1 MTRTASAPLG
11 RRLRPM
17 RAFLLGTVFA
27 GIAIGGASAE
37 TLSVTGITQGAAS
50 GPYELSV
57 PSVEVVEGNLNEGVV
72 RGLFTGAPGALDA
85 LATLNAKSVTIPE
98 IKVSYPGYVEGA
110 GPSVIT
116 YRDITLTDVT
126 NGVAAAAHVG
136 GADFSGAE
144 SVTGT
149 FGEMSVGRFDLAALL
164 GFYGLTT
171 APAAGAEMKQ
181 IYADFKFSGGSLK
194 GGDTFSC
201 TFGTGELGGFSA
213 RPLKQN
219 FTDINALVME
229 AEAAQK
235 AGTEVAPET
244 VDKLVRFYADMFTA
258 FSSTPMTFD
267 GFDCSGKD
275 EKGNPLTFASGPI
288 TIGGFEPAIYPAIS
302 LDDFNVTV
310 ENDGFLKFGN
320 FTWKKMDFSAAI
332 AAIEAATKLDEAYFT
347 ANWRKLVPALDGMS
361 ITDFSMDVPDPEDE
375 GKRIP
380 LVIGG
385 FDATLGN
392 YVNGIPADISL
403 NLNNAIVPTAA
414 AAATES
420 NPMFGELVA
429 RGIDN
434 IDMSLGTKLAWDR
447 ASSTIKVHDV
457 LIDMG
462 VLGRVNLSGTFGNA
476 TEALFD
482 DNTDTA
488 TMAAMLLT
496 LHDVTVEVE
505 DRGWSSLA
513 FAAGAK
519 EAGQSEASFRT
530 AVAGMAQGM
539 TLAFLGNTTEALTAA
554 QQLGTFLN
562 GASHLKL
569 TITSKDEAGIGLADL
584 AAAETNPAAL
594 AGKLNVVAEASG
606 EPVELPVLEAPA
618 ASTQDEKRDLK
629 APAAQ

>member
-11 RRLRPM
+11 RLRPM
-17 RAFLLGTVFA
+17 RALLLGSVFA
-27 GIAIGGASAE
+27 GFAVTGASAE
-37 TLSVTGITQGAAS
+37 TLSVTGITQGVAT

-57 PSVEVVEGNLNEGVV
+57 PSVEVVDGNINEGAV

-85 LATLNAKSVTIPE
+85 LATLDAKSVTIPE
-98 IKVSYPGYVEGA
+98 IKVSYPSYVDGA

-116 YRDITLTDVT
+116 YRDITLTDVAD
-126 NGVAAAAHVG
+126 GVAASAHVG
-136 GADFSGAE
+136 SADFSGAE

-164 GFYGLTT
+164 GFYGLAA
-171 APAAGAEMKQ
+171 APAAGTEMKEV
-181 IYADFKFSGGSLK
+181 YADFKFSGGSLK
-194 GGDTFSC
+194 GGDAFSC
-201 TFGTGELGGFSA
+201 EFGTGELGSFSA

-219 FTDINALVME
+219 FTEINALIVQ
-229 AEAAQK
+229 ADAAQK

-258 FSSTPMTFD
+258 FSSTPMTFN
-267 GFDCSGKD
+267 GFTCSGKD
-275 EKGNPLTFASGPI
+275 DKGNPLTVASGPI
-288 TIGGFEPAIYPAIS
+288 TVGGFEPAIYPAIS
-302 LDDFNVTV
+302 LDDFDMTV

-320 FTWKKMDFSAAI
+320 FTWKKMDFTAAI
-332 AAIEAATKLDEAYFT
+332 AAIEAATKLDEAYFA

-361 ITDFSMDVPDPEDE
+361 LADFSIDVPDPEAS
-375 GKRIP
+375 GKRITGT
-380 LVIGG
+380 LGT

-392 YVNGIPADISL
+392 YVNGIPADIAL
-403 NLNNAIVPTAA
+403 NLSNFILPITADMTDLPVA
-414 AAATES
+414 D
-420 NPMFGELVA
+420 LLA
-429 RGIDN
+429 RGVDKLDI
-434 IDMSLGTKLAWDR
+434 SLGTKLAWDQ
-447 ASSTIKVHDV
+447 ASSTIKVDDV

-462 VLGRVNLSGTFGNA
+462 ALGRVNLSGTFGNA
-476 TEALFD
+476 TQSLFA
-482 DNTDTA
+482 DNTDEA

-496 LHDVTVEVE
+496 LRDVTIEVE
-505 DRGWSSLA
+505 DRGIGSLA

-519 EAGQSEASFRT
+519 DAGQSEAAFRT

-554 QQLGTFLN
+554 QQLGTFLS

-569 TITSKDEAGIGLADL
+569 TITAKDEAGIGLADL

-606 EPVELPVLEAPA
+606 EPVELPVLDTPAP
-618 ASTQDEKRDLK
+618 SSQDEKRDLK

>member
-1 MTRTASAPLG
+1 MIRTAPAPLG
-11 RRLRPM
+11 RLRPM

-27 GIAIGGASAE
+27 GLAISSASAE
-37 TLSVTGITQGAAS
+37 TLSVTGITQGTS
-50 GPYELSV
+50 GSVYELSV
-57 PSVEVVEGNLNEGVV
+57 PSVEVVDGNINEGAV

-85 LATLNAKSVTIPE
+85 LATLNAKSLTIPE
-98 IKVSYPGYVEGA
+98 IKISYPSYVEGA
-110 GPSVIT
+110 GPSTVT

-126 NGVAAAAHVG
+126 NGVAAAAHIG

-171 APAAGAEMKQ
+171 APAAGTEMKEV
-181 IYADFKFSGGSLK
+181 YTDFKFSGGSLK
-194 GGDTFSC
+194 AGDVFNC

-213 RPLKQN
+213 RPLQHN
-219 FTDINALVME
+219 FAEVNNLVME

-258 FSSTPMTFD
+258 FSSTPMTFT

-275 EKGNPLTFASGPI
+275 EKGNPLTVASGPI

-302 LDDFNVTV
+302 LDDFDMTV

-320 FTWKKMDFSAAI
+320 FTWKKMDFTAAV
-332 AAIEAATKLDEAYFT
+332 AAIEAAAKLDEAYFT

-361 ITDFSMDVPDPEDE
+361 LADLSIDVPDPEAE
-375 GKRIP
+375 GKRITGT
-380 LVIGG
+380 LGA

-392 YVNGIPADISL
+392 YVNGIPADIALSL
-403 NLNNAIVPTAA
+403 SNFILPITAEMTDLPVA
-414 AAATES
+414 D
-420 NPMFGELVA
+420 LLA
-429 RGIDN
+429 RGVDQLDI
-434 IDMSLGTKLAWDR
+434 SLGTKLAWDQ
-447 ASSTIKVHDV
+447 ASSTIKVDDV

-462 VLGRVNLSGTFGNA
+462 ALGRVNLSGTFGNA
-476 TEALFD
+476 TEALFG
-482 DNTDTA
+482 DNTDQA
-488 TMAAMLLT
+488 TLAAMMLT
-496 LHDVTVEVE
+496 LRDVTIEVE
-505 DRGWSSLA
+505 DRGMGSLA

-618 ASTQDEKRDLK
+618 PSTQDEKRDLK

>member
-11 RRLRPM
+11 RLRPM
-17 RAFLLGTVFA
+17 RAFLLGSVFA
-27 GIAIGGASAE
+27 GFAVTGASAE
-37 TLSVTGITQGAAS
+37 TLTVMGITQGEAT

-57 PSVEVVEGNLNEGVV
+57 PSVEVIDGNINEGAV

-98 IKVSYPGYVEGA
+98 IKVTYPSYVEGA

-116 YRDITLTDVT
+116 YRAITLTDVA

-144 SVTGT
+144 NVTGN

-164 GFYGLTT
+164 GFYGLAA
-171 APAAGAEMKQ
+171 APAAGTEMKEV
-181 IYADFKFSGGSLK
+181 YADFKFSGGSLK
-194 GGDTFSC
+194 GGDAFSC
-201 TFGTGELGGFSA
+201 EFGTGELGSFSA

-219 FTDINALVME
+219 FTEINALIVE
-229 AEAAQK
+229 ADAAQK

-258 FSSTPMTFD
+258 FSSTPMTFT
-267 GFDCSGKD
+267 GFNCSGKD
-275 EKGNPLTFASGPI
+275 DNGNPLTVASGPI
-288 TIGGFEPAIYPAIS
+288 TVGGFEPAIYPAIS
-302 LDDFNVTV
+302 LDDFDMTV
-310 ENDGFLKFGN
+310 ENDGFVKFGN
-320 FTWKKMDFSAAI
+320 FTWKQMDFSAAI
-332 AAIEAATKLDEAYFT
+332 AAIEAAAKLDEAYFT

-361 ITDFSMDVPDPEDE
+361 LAELSIDVPDPESS
-375 GKRIP
+375 GKRITGT
-380 LVIGG
+380 LGA

-392 YVNGIPADISL
+392 YVNGIPADIQL
-403 NLNNAIVPTAA
+403 NLSNFILPITAEMTDLPVA
-414 AAATES
+414 D
-420 NPMFGELVA
+420 LLA
-429 RGIDN
+429 RGIDTLD
-434 IDMSLGTKLAWDR
+434 ISLGTKLAWDK
-447 ASSTIKVHDV
+447 ASSTIKVDDV

-462 VLGRVNLSGTFGNA
+462 ALGRVNLSGTFGNA
-476 TEALFD
+476 TEALFA
-482 DNTDTA
+482 DNTDAA

-496 LHDVTVEVE
+496 LRDVTIEVE
-505 DRGWSSLA
+505 DRGMGSLA

-519 EAGQSEASFRT
+519 EAGQSEESFRT

-554 QQLGTFLN
+554 QQLGTFLS

-606 EPVELPVLEAPA
+606 EPVELPVLDTPAP
-618 ASTQDEKRDLK
+618 STQDEKRDLK

>member
-1 MTRTASAPLG
+1 MIRTAPAPLG
-11 RRLRPM
+11 RLRPM

-27 GIAIGGASAE
+27 GLAIGSASAE
-37 TLSVTGITQGAAS
+37 TLSVTGITQGTS
-50 GPYELSV
+50 GSVYELSV
-57 PSVEVVEGNLNEGVV
+57 PSVEVVDGNINEGAV

-85 LATLNAKSVTIPE
+85 LATLNAKSLTIPE
-98 IKVSYPGYVEGA
+98 IKISYPSYVEGA
-110 GPSVIT
+110 GPSTVT

-126 NGVAAAAHVG
+126 NGVAAAAHIG

-171 APAAGAEMKQ
+171 APAAGTEMKEV
-181 IYADFKFSGGSLK
+181 YTDFKFSGGSLK
-194 GGDTFSC
+194 AGDVFNC

-213 RPLKQN
+213 RPLQHN
-219 FTDINALVME
+219 FAEVNNLVME

-258 FSSTPMTFD
+258 FSSTPMTFT

-275 EKGNPLTFASGPI
+275 EKGNPLTVASGPI

-302 LDDFNVTV
+302 LDDFDMTV

-320 FTWKKMDFSAAI
+320 FTWKKMDFTAAVAAI
-332 AAIEAATKLDEAYFT
+332 GAAAKLDEAYFT

-361 ITDFSMDVPDPEDE
+361 LADLSIDVPDPEAE
-375 GKRIP
+375 GKRITGT
-380 LVIGG
+380 LGA

-392 YVNGIPADISL
+392 YVNGIPADIALSL
-403 NLNNAIVPTAA
+403 SNFILPITAEMTDLPVA
-414 AAATES
+414 D
-420 NPMFGELVA
+420 LLA
-429 RGIDN
+429 RGVDQLDI
-434 IDMSLGTKLAWDR
+434 SLGTKLAWDQ
-447 ASSTIKVHDV
+447 ASSTIKVDDV

-462 VLGRVNLSGTFGNA
+462 ALGRVNLSGTFGNA
-476 TEALFD
+476 TEALFG
-482 DNTDTA
+482 DNTDQA
-488 TMAAMLLT
+488 TLAAMMLT
-496 LHDVTVEVE
+496 LRDVTIEVE
-505 DRGWSSLA
+505 DRGMGSLA

-606 EPVELPVLEAPA
+606 GPVELPVLEAPA
-618 ASTQDEKRDLK
+618 PSTQDEKRDLK

>member
-1 MTRTASAPLG
+1 MIRTAPAPLG
-11 RRLRPM
+11 RLRPM

-27 GIAIGGASAE
+27 GLAIGSASAE
-37 TLSVTGITQGAAS
+37 TLSVTGITQGTS
-50 GPYELSV
+50 GSVYELSV
-57 PSVEVVEGNLNEGVV
+57 PSVEVVDGNINEGAV

-85 LATLNAKSVTIPE
+85 LATLNAKSLTIPE
-98 IKVSYPGYVEGA
+98 IKISYPSYVEGA
-110 GPSVIT
+110 GPSTVT

-126 NGVAAAAHVG
+126 NGVAAAAHIG

-171 APAAGAEMKQ
+171 APAAGTEMKEV
-181 IYADFKFSGGSLK
+181 YADFKFSGGSLK
-194 GGDTFSC
+194 AGDVFNC

-213 RPLKQN
+213 RPLQHN
-219 FTDINALVME
+219 FAEVNNLVME

-258 FSSTPMTFD
+258 FSSTPMTFT

-275 EKGNPLTFASGPI
+275 EKGNPLTVASGPI

-302 LDDFNVTV
+302 LDDFDMTV

-320 FTWKKMDFSAAI
+320 FTWKKMDFTAAVAAI
-332 AAIEAATKLDEAYFT
+332 GAAAKLDEAYFT

-361 ITDFSMDVPDPEDE
+361 LADLSIDVPDPEAE
-375 GKRIP
+375 GKRITGT
-380 LVIGG
+380 LGA

-392 YVNGIPADISL
+392 YVNGIPADIALSL
-403 NLNNAIVPTAA
+403 SNFILPITAEMTDLPVA
-414 AAATES
+414 D
-420 NPMFGELVA
+420 LLA
-429 RGIDN
+429 RGVDQLDI
-434 IDMSLGTKLAWDR
+434 SLGTKLAWDQ
-447 ASSTIKVHDV
+447 ASSTIKVDDV

-462 VLGRVNLSGTFGNA
+462 ALGRVNLSGTFGNA
-476 TEALFD
+476 TEALFG
-482 DNTDTA
+482 DNTDQA
-488 TMAAMLLT
+488 TLAAMMLT
-496 LHDVTVEVE
+496 LRDVTIEVE
-505 DRGWSSLA
+505 DRGMGSLA

-618 ASTQDEKRDLK
+618 PSTQDEKRDLK

>member
-1 MTRTASAPLG
+1 MIRTAPAPLG
-11 RRLRPM
+11 RLRPM

-27 GIAIGGASAE
+27 GLAIGSASAE
-37 TLSVTGITQGAAS
+37 TLSVTGITQGTS
-50 GPYELSV
+50 GSVYELSV
-57 PSVEVVEGNLNEGVV
+57 PSVEVVDGNINEGAV

-85 LATLNAKSVTIPE
+85 LATLNAKSLTIPE
-98 IKVSYPGYVEGA
+98 IKISYPSYVEGA
-110 GPSVIT
+110 GPSTVT

-126 NGVAAAAHVG
+126 NGVAAAAHIG

-171 APAAGAEMKQ
+171 APAAGTEMKEV
-181 IYADFKFSGGSLK
+181 YTDFKFSGGSLTA
-194 GGDTFSC
+194 GDVFNC

-213 RPLKQN
+213 RPLQHN
-219 FTDINALVME
+219 FAEVNNLVME

-258 FSSTPMTFD
+258 FSSTPMTFT

-275 EKGNPLTFASGPI
+275 EKGNPLTVASGPI

-302 LDDFNVTV
+302 LDDFDMTV

-320 FTWKKMDFSAAI
+320 FTWKKMDFTAAV
-332 AAIEAATKLDEAYFT
+332 AAIEAAAKLDEAYFT

-361 ITDFSMDVPDPEDE
+361 LADLSIDVPDPEAE
-375 GKRIP
+375 GKRITGT
-380 LVIGG
+380 LGA

-392 YVNGIPADISL
+392 YVNGIPADIALSL
-403 NLNNAIVPTAA
+403 SNFILPITAEMTDLPVA
-414 AAATES
+414 D
-420 NPMFGELVA
+420 LLA
-429 RGIDN
+429 RGVDQLDI
-434 IDMSLGTKLAWDR
+434 SLGTKLAWDQ
-447 ASSTIKVHDV
+447 ASSTIKVDDV

-462 VLGRVNLSGTFGNA
+462 ALGRVNLSGTFGNA
-476 TEALFD
+476 TEALFG
-482 DNTDTA
+482 DNTDQA
-488 TMAAMLLT
+488 TLAAMMLT
-496 LHDVTVEVE
+496 LRDVTIEVE
-505 DRGWSSLA
+505 DRGMGSLA

-618 ASTQDEKRDLK
+618 PSTQDEKRDLK

>member
-1 MTRTASAPLG
+1 MTRIAFAPLG
-11 RRLRPM
+11 RLRPM

-27 GIAIGGASAE
+27 GLAITGASAD
-37 TLSVTGITQGAAS
+37 TLSVTNITQGAAT

-57 PSVEVVEGNLNEGVV
+57 PSVEVVDGNINEGAV

-85 LATLNAKSVTIPE
+85 LATLNAKSVSIPE
-98 IKVSYPGYVEGA
+98 IKVTYPSYVEGG

-116 YRDITLTDVT
+116 YRDITLNDVA
-126 NGVAAAAHVG
+126 NGVAASAQVG

-144 SVTGT
+144 NVTGT
-149 FGEMSVGRFDLAALL
+149 FGEMSVARFDIAALL
-164 GFYGLTT
+164 GFYGL
-171 APAAGAEMKQ
+171 AAAQPGTEMKEV
-181 IYADFKFSGGSLK
+181 YADFKFSGGSLK
-194 GGDTFSC
+194 GGDAFSC

-219 FTDINALVME
+219 FTEINALVME

-258 FSSTPMTFD
+258 FSSTPMTFT

-275 EKGNPLTFASGPI
+275 DKGNPLTVASGPI

-302 LDDFNVTV
+302 LDDFDMTV
-310 ENDGFLKFGN
+310 ENDGFVKFGN
-320 FTWKKMDFSAAI
+320 FTWKQMDFSAAI
-332 AAIEAATKLDEAYFT
+332 AAIEAATKLDEAYFA
-347 ANWRKLVPALDGMS
+347 ANWRKLVPTLDGMS
-361 ITDFSMDVPDPEDE
+361 LADLSIDVPDPESS
-375 GKRIP
+375 GKRVTGT
-380 LVIGG
+380 LGA

-392 YVNGIPADISL
+392 YVNGIPANIQLSL
-403 NLNNAIVPTAA
+403 SNFILPITAEMTDLPVA
-414 AAATES
+414 D
-420 NPMFGELVA
+420 LLA
-429 RGIDN
+429 RGVDKLDI
-434 IDMSLGTKLAWDR
+434 SLGTKLAWDQ
-447 ASSTIKVHDV
+447 ASSTIKVDDV

-462 VLGRVNLSGTFGNA
+462 ALGRVNLSGTFGNA
-476 TEALFD
+476 TEALFN
-482 DNTDTA
+482 DNTDAA
-488 TMAAMLLT
+488 TLAAMMLT
-496 LHDVTVEVE
+496 LRDVTVEIE
-505 DRGWSSLA
+505 DRGMGSLA

-554 QQLGTFLN
+554 QQLGTFLS

-584 AAAETNPAAL
+584 AAAESNPAAL

-606 EPVELPVLEAPA
+606 EPVELPVVNAPA
-618 ASTQDEKRDLK
+618 PSTQDEKRDLK

>member
-11 RRLRPM
+11 RLRPM
-17 RAFLLGTVFA
+17 RALLLGSVFA
-27 GIAIGGASAE
+27 GFAVTGASAE
-37 TLSVTGITQGAAS
+37 TLSVTGITQGAAT

-57 PSVEVVEGNLNEGVV
+57 PSVEVVDGNINEGAV

-85 LATLNAKSVTIPE
+85 LATLDAKSVTIPE
-98 IKVSYPGYVEGA
+98 IKVSYPSYVEGA

-116 YRDITLTDVT
+116 YRDITLTDVAD
-126 NGVAAAAHVG
+126 GVAASAHVG

-164 GFYGLTT
+164 GFYGLAA
-171 APAAGAEMKQ
+171 APAAGTEMKEV
-181 IYADFKFSGGSLK
+181 YADFKFSGGSLK
-194 GGDTFSC
+194 GGDAFSC
-201 TFGTGELGGFSA
+201 EFGTGELGSFSA

-219 FTDINALVME
+219 FTEINALIVQ
-229 AEAAQK
+229 ADAAQK

-258 FSSTPMTFD
+258 FSSTPMTFN
-267 GFDCSGKD
+267 GFTCSGKD
-275 EKGNPLTFASGPI
+275 DKGNPLAVASGPI
-288 TIGGFEPAIYPAIS
+288 TVGGFEPAIYPAIS
-302 LDDFNVTV
+302 LDDFDMTV

-320 FTWKKMDFSAAI
+320 FTWKKMDFTAAI

-361 ITDFSMDVPDPEDE
+361 LADFSIDVPDPEAS
-375 GKRIP
+375 GKRITGT
-380 LVIGG
+380 LGA

-392 YVNGIPADISL
+392 YVNGIPADIALSL
-403 NLNNAIVPTAA
+403 SNFILPITADMTDLPVA
-414 AAATES
+414 D
-420 NPMFGELVA
+420 LLA
-429 RGIDN
+429 RGVDKLDI
-434 IDMSLGTKLAWDR
+434 SLGTKLAWDQ
-447 ASSTIKVHDV
+447 ASSTIKVDDV

-462 VLGRVNLSGTFGNA
+462 ALGRVNLSGTFGNA
-476 TEALFD
+476 TQSLFA
-482 DNTDTA
+482 DNTDEA

-496 LHDVTVEVE
+496 LRNVTIEVE
-505 DRGWSSLA
+505 DRGIGSLA

-519 EAGQSEASFRT
+519 DAGQSEAAFRT

-554 QQLGTFLN
+554 QQLGTFLS

-569 TITSKDEAGIGLADL
+569 TITAKDEAGIGLADL

-606 EPVELPVLEAPA
+606 EPVELPVLDTPAP
-618 ASTQDEKRDLK
+618 SSQDEKRDLK

>member
-1 MTRTASAPLG
+1 MTRIASAPLG
-11 RRLRPM
+11 RLRPL
-17 RAFLLGTVFA
+17 RALLLGSVFA
-27 GIAIGGASAE
+27 GLAVTGASAE
-37 TLSVTGITQGAAS
+37 TLSVTGITQGAAT

-57 PSVEVVEGNLNEGVV
+57 PSVEVVDGNINEGAV

-85 LATLNAKSVTIPE
+85 LATLDAKSVTIPE
-98 IKVSYPGYVEGA
+98 IKVSYPSYVEGA
-110 GPSVIT
+110 GPSVIA
-116 YRDITLTDVT
+116 YRDITLTDVAD
-126 NGVAAAAHVG
+126 GVAASAHVG

-164 GFYGLTT
+164 GFYGLTA
-171 APAAGAEMKQ
+171 APAAGTEMKEV
-181 IYADFKFSGGSLK
+181 YADFKFSGGSLK
-194 GGDTFSC
+194 GGDAFSC
-201 TFGTGELGGFSA
+201 EFGTGELGSFSA

-219 FTDINALVME
+219 FTEINALIVE
-229 AEAAQK
+229 ADAAQK

-258 FSSTPMTFD
+258 FSSTPMTFS
-267 GFDCSGKD
+267 GFNCSGKD
-275 EKGNPLTFASGPI
+275 DKGNPLTVASGPI
-288 TIGGFEPAIYPAIS
+288 TVGGFEPAIYPAIS
-302 LDDFNVTV
+302 LDDFDMTV
-310 ENDGFLKFGN
+310 ENDGLLKFGN
-320 FTWKKMDFSAAI
+320 FTWKKMDFTAAV

-361 ITDFSMDVPDPEDE
+361 LADLTIDVPDPEAS
-375 GKRIP
+375 GKRITGT
-380 LVIGG
+380 LGA

-392 YVNGIPADISL
+392 YINGIPADIAL
-403 NLNNAIVPTAA
+403 NLSNFILPITADMTDLPVA
-414 AAATES
+414 D
-420 NPMFGELVA
+420 LLA
-429 RGIDN
+429 RGVDKLDI
-434 IDMSLGTKLAWDR
+434 SLGTKLAWDQ
-447 ASSTIKVHDV
+447 ATSTIKVDDV

-462 VLGRVNLSGTFGNA
+462 ALGRVNLSGTFGNA
-476 TEALFD
+476 TESLFA
-482 DNTDTA
+482 DNTDEA

-496 LHDVTVEVE
+496 LRDVTIEIE
-505 DRGWSSLA
+505 DRGMSALA

-519 EAGQSEASFRT
+519 DAGQSEAAFRT

-554 QQLGTFLN
+554 QQLGTFLS

-569 TITSKDEAGIGLADL
+569 TITAKDEAGIGLADL

-606 EPVELPVLEAPA
+606 EPVELPVLDTPAP
-618 ASTQDEKRDLK
+618 STQDEKRDLK

>member
-57 PSVEVVEGNLNEGVV
+57 PSVEVVDGNLNEGVV

-194 GGDTFSC
+194 GGDAFSC

-258 FSSTPMTFD
+258 FTSTPMTFD

-275 EKGNPLTFASGPI
+275 EKGNPLTVASGPI
-288 TIGGFEPAIYPAIS
+288 TVGGFEPAIYPAIS
-302 LDDFNVTV
+302 LDDFDMTV

-320 FTWKKMDFSAAI
+320 FTWKKMDFSAAV
-332 AAIEAATKLDEAYFT
+332 AAIEAAAKLDEAYFT

-361 ITDFSMDVPDPEDE
+361 LADLSIDVPDPEAE
-375 GKRIP
+375 GKRITGT
-380 LVIGG
+380 LGA

-392 YVNGIPADISL
+392 YVNGIPASIGLSL
-403 NLNNAIVPTAA
+403 SNFILPITAEMTDLPVA
-414 AAATES
+414 D
-420 NPMFGELVA
+420 LLA
-429 RGIDN
+429 RGVDKLDI
-434 IDMSLGTKLAWDR
+434 SLGTKLAWDQ
-447 ASSTIKVHDV
+447 ASSTIKVDDV

-462 VLGRVNLSGTFGNA
+462 ALGRINLSGTFGNA
-476 TEALFD
+476 TQSLFA
-482 DNTDTA
+482 DNTDEA

-496 LHDVTVEVE
+496 LQDVTIEVE
-505 DRGWSSLA
+505 DRGIGSLA

-519 EAGQSEASFRT
+519 EAGQSESSFRT

-569 TITSKDEAGIGLADL
+569 TITAKDGVGIGLADL
-584 AAAETNPAAL
+584 AAAESNPQAL

>member
-1 MTRTASAPLG
+1 MIRTAPAPLG
-11 RRLRPM
+11 RLRPM

-27 GIAIGGASAE
+27 GLAIGSASAE
-37 TLSVTGITQGAAS
+37 TLSVTGITQGTS
-50 GPYELSV
+50 GSVYELSV
-57 PSVEVVEGNLNEGVV
+57 PSVEVVDGNINEGAV

-85 LATLNAKSVTIPE
+85 LATLNAKSLTIPE
-98 IKVSYPGYVEGA
+98 IKISYPSYVEGA
-110 GPSVIT
+110 GPSTVT

-126 NGVAAAAHVG
+126 NGVAAAAHIG

-171 APAAGAEMKQ
+171 APAAGTEMKEV
-181 IYADFKFSGGSLK
+181 YTDFKFSGGSLK
-194 GGDTFSC
+194 AGDVFNC

-213 RPLKQN
+213 RPLQHN
-219 FTDINALVME
+219 FAEVNNLVME

-258 FSSTPMTFD
+258 FSSTPMTFT

-275 EKGNPLTFASGPI
+275 EKGNPLTVASGPI

-302 LDDFNVTV
+302 LDDFDMTV

-320 FTWKKMDFSAAI
+320 FTWKKMDFTAAV
-332 AAIEAATKLDEAYFT
+332 AAIEAAAKLDEAYFT

-361 ITDFSMDVPDPEDE
+361 LADLSIDVPDPEAE
-375 GKRIP
+375 GKRITGT
-380 LVIGG
+380 LGA

-392 YVNGIPADISL
+392 YVNGIPADIALSL
-403 NLNNAIVPTAA
+403 SNFILPITAEMTDLPVA
-414 AAATES
+414 D
-420 NPMFGELVA
+420 LLA
-429 RGIDN
+429 RGVDQLDI
-434 IDMSLGTKLAWDR
+434 SLGTKLAWDQ
-447 ASSTIKVHDV
+447 ASSTIMVDDV

-462 VLGRVNLSGTFGNA
+462 ALGRVNLSGTFGNA
-476 TEALFD
+476 TEALFG
-482 DNTDTA
+482 DNTDQA
-488 TMAAMLLT
+488 TLAAMMLT
-496 LHDVTVEVE
+496 LRDVTIEVE
-505 DRGWSSLA
+505 DRGMGSLA

-618 ASTQDEKRDLK
+618 PSTQDEKRDLK

>member
-11 RRLRPM
+11 RLRPM
-17 RAFLLGTVFA
+17 RAFLLGSVFA
-27 GIAIGGASAE
+27 GFAVTGASAE
-37 TLSVTGITQGAAS
+37 TLTVMGITQGEAT

-57 PSVEVVEGNLNEGVV
+57 PSVEVIDGNINEGAV

-98 IKVSYPGYVEGA
+98 IKVTYPSYVEGA

-116 YRDITLTDVT
+116 YRDITLTDVA

-144 SVTGT
+144 NVTGN

-164 GFYGLTT
+164 GFYGLAA
-171 APAAGAEMKQ
+171 APAAGTEMKEV
-181 IYADFKFSGGSLK
+181 YADFKFSGGSLK
-194 GGDTFSC
+194 GGDAFSC
-201 TFGTGELGGFSA
+201 EFGTGELGSFSA

-219 FTDINALVME
+219 FTEINALIVE
-229 AEAAQK
+229 ADAAQK

-258 FSSTPMTFD
+258 FSSTPMTFE
-267 GFDCSGKD
+267 GFNCSGKD
-275 EKGNPLTFASGPI
+275 DKGNPLTVASGPI
-288 TIGGFEPAIYPAIS
+288 TVGGFEPAIYPAIS
-302 LDDFNVTV
+302 LDDFDMTV
-310 ENDGFLKFGN
+310 ENDGFVKFGN
-320 FTWKKMDFSAAI
+320 FTWKQMDFSAAI
-332 AAIEAATKLDEAYFT
+332 AAIEAAAKLDEAYFT
-347 ANWRKLVPALDGMS
+347 ANWRKLVPALDGVSLAELS
-361 ITDFSMDVPDPEDE
+361 IDVPDPESS
-375 GKRIP
+375 GKRITGT
-380 LVIGG
+380 LGA

-392 YVNGIPADISL
+392 YVNGIPADIQL
-403 NLNNAIVPTAA
+403 NLSNFILPITAEMTDLPVA
-414 AAATES
+414 D
-420 NPMFGELVA
+420 LLA
-429 RGIDN
+429 RGIDTLD
-434 IDMSLGTKLAWDR
+434 ISLGTKLAWDK
-447 ASSTIKVHDV
+447 ASSTIKVDDV

-462 VLGRVNLSGTFGNA
+462 ALGRVNLSGTFGNA
-476 TEALFD
+476 TEALFA
-482 DNTDTA
+482 DNTDAA

-496 LHDVTVEVE
+496 LRDVTIEVE
-505 DRGWSSLA
+505 DRGMGSLA

-519 EAGQSEASFRT
+519 EAGQSEESFRT

-606 EPVELPVLEAPA
+606 EPVELPVLDTPAP
-618 ASTQDEKRDLK
+618 STQDEKRDLK

>member
-57 PSVEVVEGNLNEGVV
+57 PSVEVVDGNLNEGVV

-171 APAAGAEMKQ
+171 APAAGSEMKQ

-213 RPLKQN
+213 RPLKQS

-275 EKGNPLTFASGPI
+275 EKGNPLTVASGPI
-288 TIGGFEPAIYPAIS
+288 TVGGFEPAIYPAIS
-302 LDDFNVTV
+302 LDDFDMTV

-320 FTWKKMDFSAAI
+320 FTWKKMDFSAAV
-332 AAIEAATKLDEAYFT
+332 AAIEAAAKLDEAYFT

-361 ITDFSMDVPDPEDE
+361 LADLSIDVPDPEAE
-375 GKRIP
+375 GKRITGT
-380 LVIGG
+380 LGA

-392 YVNGIPADISL
+392 YVNGIPASIGLSL
-403 NLNNAIVPTAA
+403 SNFILPITAEMTDLPVA
-414 AAATES
+414 D
-420 NPMFGELVA
+420 LLA
-429 RGIDN
+429 RGVDKLDI
-434 IDMSLGTKLAWDR
+434 SLGTKLAWDQ
-447 ASSTIKVHDV
+447 ASSTIKVDDV

-462 VLGRVNLSGTFGNA
+462 ALGRINLSGTFGNA
-476 TEALFD
+476 TQSLFA
-482 DNTDTA
+482 DNTDEA

-496 LHDVTVEVE
+496 LQDVTIEVE
-505 DRGWSSLA
+505 DRGIGSLA

-519 EAGQSEASFRT
+519 EAGQSESSFRT

-569 TITSKDEAGIGLADL
+569 TITAKDGVGIGLADL
-584 AAAETNPAAL
+584 AAAESNPQAL

-606 EPVELPVLEAPA
+606 EPVELPVIEAPA
-618 ASTQDEKRDLK
+618 PSTQDEKRDLK

>member
-11 RRLRPM
+11 RLRPM
-17 RAFLLGTVFA
+17 RALLLGTVFA
-27 GIAIGGASAE
+27 GVAATGASAE
-37 TLSVTGITQGAAS
+37 TLSVTGITQGAAT

-57 PSVEVVEGNLNEGVV
+57 PSVEVVDGNLNEGAV
-72 RGLFTGAPGALDA
+72 RGLFTGTPGALDA

-98 IKVSYPGYVEGA
+98 IKVSYPSYVDGA

-116 YRDITLTDVT
+116 YRDITLTDVA

-144 SVTGT
+144 NVTGT

-164 GFYGLTT
+164 GFYGLAA
-171 APAAGAEMKQ
+171 APAAGTEMKEV
-181 IYADFKFSGGSLK
+181 YADFKFSGGSLK
-194 GGDTFSC
+194 GGDAFNC
-201 TFGTGELGGFSA
+201 EFGTGELGSFSA

-219 FTDINALVME
+219 FTEINALIVE
-229 AEAAQK
+229 ADAAQK

-258 FSSTPMTFD
+258 FSSTPMTFT
-267 GFDCSGKD
+267 GFNCSGKD
-275 EKGNPLTFASGPI
+275 DKGNPLTVASGPI

-302 LDDFNVTV
+302 LDDFDMTV

-320 FTWKKMDFSAAI
+320 FTWKKMDFTAAI
-332 AAIEAATKLDEAYFT
+332 AAIEAAAKLDEAYFT

-361 ITDFSMDVPDPEDE
+361 LADLSIDVPDPEAS
-375 GKRIP
+375 GKRITGT
-380 LVIGG
+380 LGA

-392 YVNGIPADISL
+392 YVNGIPANIALSL
-403 NLNNAIVPTAA
+403 SNFILPITAEMTDLPVA
-414 AAATES
+414 D
-420 NPMFGELVA
+420 LLA
-429 RGIDN
+429 RGVDKLDI
-434 IDMSLGTKLAWDR
+434 SLGTKLAWDQ
-447 ASSTIKVHDV
+447 ASSTIKVDDV

-462 VLGRVNLSGTFGNA
+462 ALGRINLSGTFGNA
-476 TEALFD
+476 TQSLFA
-482 DNTDTA
+482 DNTDEA

-496 LHDVTVEVE
+496 LRDVTIEVE
-505 DRGWSSLA
+505 DRGIGSLA

-606 EPVELPVLEAPA
+606 EPVELPVLDAPA
-618 ASTQDEKRDLK
+618 PSTQDEKRDLK

>member
-57 PSVEVVEGNLNEGVV
+57 PSVEVVDGNLNEGVV

-194 GGDTFSC
+194 GGDAFSC

-258 FSSTPMTFD
+258 FTSTPMTFD

-275 EKGNPLTFASGPI
+275 EKGNPLTVASGPI
-288 TIGGFEPAIYPAIS
+288 TVGGFEPAIYPAIS
-302 LDDFNVTV
+302 LDDFDMTV

-320 FTWKKMDFSAAI
+320 FTWKKMDFSAAV
-332 AAIEAATKLDEAYFT
+332 AAIEAAAKLDEAYFT

-361 ITDFSMDVPDPEDE
+361 LADLSIDVPDPEAE
-375 GKRIP
+375 GKRITGT
-380 LVIGG
+380 LGA

-392 YVNGIPADISL
+392 YVNGIPASIGLSL
-403 NLNNAIVPTAA
+403 SNFILPITAEMTDLPVA
-414 AAATES
+414 D
-420 NPMFGELVA
+420 LLA
-429 RGIDN
+429 RGVDKLDI
-434 IDMSLGTKLAWDR
+434 SLGTKLAWDQ
-447 ASSTIKVHDV
+447 ASSTIKVDDV

-462 VLGRVNLSGTFGNA
+462 ALGRINLSGTFGNA
-476 TEALFD
+476 TQSLFA
-482 DNTDTA
+482 DNTDEA

-496 LHDVTVEVE
+496 LQDVTIEVE
-505 DRGWSSLA
+505 DRGIGSLA

-519 EAGQSEASFRT
+519 EAGQSESSFRT

-569 TITSKDEAGIGLADL
+569 TITAKDGVGIGLADL
-584 AAAETNPAAL
+584 AAAESNPQAL

-618 ASTQDEKRDLK
+618 PSTQDEKRDLK

>member
-11 RRLRPM
+11 RLRPM
-17 RAFLLGTVFA
+17 RALLLGSVFA
-27 GIAIGGASAE
+27 GFAVTGASAE
-37 TLSVTGITQGAAS
+37 TLSITGITQGAAT

-57 PSVEVVEGNLNEGVV
+57 PSVEVVDGNINEGAV

-85 LATLNAKSVTIPE
+85 LATLDAKSVTIPE
-98 IKVSYPGYVEGA
+98 IKVSYPSYVEGA

-116 YRDITLTDVT
+116 YRDITLTDVAD
-126 NGVAAAAHVG
+126 GVAASAHVG

-164 GFYGLTT
+164 GFYGLAA
-171 APAAGAEMKQ
+171 APAAGTEMKEV
-181 IYADFKFSGGSLK
+181 YADFKFSGGSLK
-194 GGDTFSC
+194 GGDAFSC
-201 TFGTGELGGFSA
+201 EFGTGELGSFSA

-219 FTDINALVME
+219 FTEINALIVQ
-229 AEAAQK
+229 ADAAQK

-258 FSSTPMTFD
+258 FSSTPMTFN
-267 GFDCSGKD
+267 GFTCSGKD
-275 EKGNPLTFASGPI
+275 DKSNPLTVASGPI
-288 TIGGFEPAIYPAIS
+288 TVGGFEPAIYPAIS
-302 LDDFNVTV
+302 LDDFDMTV

-320 FTWKKMDFSAAI
+320 FTWKKMDFTAAI

-361 ITDFSMDVPDPEDE
+361 LADLSIDVPDPEAS
-375 GKRIP
+375 GKRITGT
-380 LVIGG
+380 LGA

-392 YVNGIPADISL
+392 YVNGIPADIALSL
-403 NLNNAIVPTAA
+403 SNFILPITADMTDLPVA
-414 AAATES
+414 D
-420 NPMFGELVA
+420 LLA
-429 RGIDN
+429 RGVDKLDI
-434 IDMSLGTKLAWDR
+434 SLGTKLAWDQ
-447 ASSTIKVHDV
+447 ASSTIKVDDV

-462 VLGRVNLSGTFGNA
+462 ALGRVSLSGTFGNA
-476 TEALFD
+476 TQSLFA
-482 DNTDTA
+482 DNTDEA

-496 LHDVTVEVE
+496 LRDVTIEVE
-505 DRGWSSLA
+505 DRGIGSLA

-519 EAGQSEASFRT
+519 DAGQSEAAFRT

-554 QQLGTFLN
+554 QQLGTFLG

-569 TITSKDEAGIGLADL
+569 TITAKDEAGIGLADL

-606 EPVELPVLEAPA
+606 EPVELPVLDTPAP
-618 ASTQDEKRDLK
+618 SSQDEKRDLK

>member
-11 RRLRPM
+11 RLRPM
-17 RAFLLGTVFA
+17 RALLLGTVFA
-27 GIAIGGASAE
+27 GVAVTGASAE
-37 TLSVTGITQGAAS
+37 TLDITNITQGAAT

-57 PSVEVVEGNLNEGVV
+57 PSVQVVDGNINEGAV

-85 LATLNAKSVTIPE
+85 LATLDAKSVTIPE
-98 IKVSYPGYVEGA
+98 IKVSYPGYGEGA
-110 GPSVIT
+110 APSIVT
-116 YRDITLTDVT
+116 YRDIVLTDVAD
-126 NGVAAAAHVG
+126 GVAASAHVG

-144 SVTGT
+144 AVTGT
-149 FGEMSVGRFDLAALL
+149 FGEMSVGRFDIAALL

-171 APAAGAEMKQ
+171 APAAGTEMKEV
-181 IYADFKFSGGSLK
+181 YADFKFSGGSLK
-194 GGDTFSC
+194 AGEAFSC
-201 TFGTGELGGFSA
+201 SFGTGELGSFSA

-219 FTDINALVME
+219 FTEINALVME

-244 VDKLVRFYADMFTA
+244 VEKLVRFYADMFTA
-258 FSSTPMTFD
+258 FSSTPMTFT

-275 EKGNPLTFASGPI
+275 DKGNPLTVASGPI
-288 TIGGFEPAIYPAIS
+288 TVGGFEPAIYPPIS
-302 LDDFNVTV
+302 LDDFNMAV
-310 ENDGFLKFGN
+310 ENDGFVKFGN
-320 FTWKKMDFSAAI
+320 FTWKKMDFSAAV

-347 ANWRKLVPALDGMS
+347 TNWRKLVPALDGMS
-361 ITDFSMDVPDPEDE
+361 LAELSIDVPDPEAE
-375 GKRIP
+375 GKRITGT
-380 LVIGG
+380 LGA

-392 YVNGIPADISL
+392 YVNGIPADIAVSL
-403 NLNNAIVPTAA
+403 SNFILPITAEMTDLPVA
-414 AAATES
+414 D
-420 NPMFGELVA
+420 LLA
-429 RGIDN
+429 RGVDKLDI
-434 IDMSLGTKLAWDR
+434 SLGTKLAWDQ
-447 ASSTIKVHDV
+447 ASSTIKVDDV

-462 VLGRVNLSGTFGNA
+462 ALGRINLSGTFGNA
-476 TEALFD
+476 TAALFD
-482 DNTDTA
+482 DNTDAA
-488 TMAAMLLT
+488 TLAAMMLT
-496 LHDVTVEVE
+496 LRDVTIEVE
-505 DRGWSSLA
+505 DRGIGSLA

-554 QQLGTFLN
+554 QQLGTFLS

-606 EPVELPVLEAPA
+606 EPVELPVINAPTE
-618 ASTQDEKRDLK
+618 STQDEKRDLK

>member
-1 MTRTASAPLG
+1 MIRTAPAPLG
-11 RRLRPM
+11 RLRPM

-27 GIAIGGASAE
+27 GLAIGSASAE
-37 TLSVTGITQGAAS
+37 TLSVTGITQGTS
-50 GPYELSV
+50 GSVYELSV
-57 PSVEVVEGNLNEGVV
+57 PSVEVVDGNINEGAV

-98 IKVSYPGYVEGA
+98 IKVSYPSYVEGA
-110 GPSVIT
+110 GPSVVT

-136 GADFSGAE
+136 GADFSGGE
-144 SVTGT
+144 SVIGT

-171 APAAGAEMKQ
+171 APAAGTEMKEV
-181 IYADFKFSGGSLK
+181 YADFKFSGGSLEA
-194 GGDTFSC
+194 GGVFSC

-213 RPLKQN
+213 RPLKHN
-219 FTDINALVME
+219 FTEINNLVME

-258 FSSTPMTFD
+258 FSSTPMTFT

-275 EKGNPLTFASGPI
+275 DKGRPLTVASGPI

-302 LDDFNVTV
+302 LDDFNLTV
-310 ENDGFLKFGN
+310 ENDGYIKFGN
-320 FTWKKMDFSAAI
+320 FTWKKMDFTAAI

-347 ANWRKLVPALDGMS
+347 ANWRKLVPALDGLS
-361 ITDFSMDVPDPEDE
+361 LTGLSMDVPDPEDE
-375 GKRIP
+375 GKRFP

-403 NLNNAIVPTAA
+403 SLRNAIVPTAA
-414 AAATES
+414 AAESES
-420 NPMFGELVA
+420 NPLFDDLVA
-429 RGIDN
+429 RGIDE

-447 ASSTIKVHDV
+447 ASSTIKVEDV

-462 VLGRVNLSGTFGNA
+462 ALGRVNLSGTFGNA

-488 TMAAMLLT
+488 TLAAMLLT
-496 LHDVTVEVE
+496 LRDVTVEVE
-505 DRGWSSLA
+505 DRGWISLA

-618 ASTQDEKRDLK
+618 PSTQDEKRDLK

>member
-1 MTRTASAPLG
+1 MIRTAPAPLG
-11 RRLRPM
+11 RLRPM

-27 GIAIGGASAE
+27 GLAIGSASAE
-37 TLSVTGITQGAAS
+37 TLSVTGITQGTS
-50 GPYELSV
+50 GSVYELSV
-57 PSVEVVEGNLNEGVV
+57 PSVEVVDGNINEGAV

-85 LATLNAKSVTIPE
+85 LATLNAKSLTIPE
-98 IKVSYPGYVEGA
+98 IKISYPSYVEGA
-110 GPSVIT
+110 GPSTVT

-126 NGVAAAAHVG
+126 NGVAAAAHIG

-171 APAAGAEMKQ
+171 APAAGTEMKEV
-181 IYADFKFSGGSLK
+181 YTDFKFSGGSLK
-194 GGDTFSC
+194 AGDVFNC

-213 RPLKQN
+213 RPLQHN
-219 FTDINALVME
+219 FAEVNNLVME

-258 FSSTPMTFD
+258 FSSTPMTFT

-275 EKGNPLTFASGPI
+275 EKGNPLTVASGPI

-302 LDDFNVTV
+302 LDDFDMTV

-320 FTWKKMDFSAAI
+320 FTWKKMDFTAAVAAI
-332 AAIEAATKLDEAYFT
+332 GAAAKLDEAYFT

-361 ITDFSMDVPDPEDE
+361 LADLSIDVPDPEAE
-375 GKRIP
+375 GKRITGT
-380 LVIGG
+380 LGA

-392 YVNGIPADISL
+392 YVNGIPADIALSL
-403 NLNNAIVPTAA
+403 SNFILPITAEMTDLPVA
-414 AAATES
+414 D
-420 NPMFGELVA
+420 LLA
-429 RGIDN
+429 RGVDQLDI
-434 IDMSLGTKLAWDR
+434 SLGTKLAWDQ
-447 ASSTIKVHDV
+447 ASSTIKVDDV

-462 VLGRVNLSGTFGNA
+462 ALGRVNLSGTFGNA
-476 TEALFD
+476 TEALFG
-482 DNTDTA
+482 DNTDQA
-488 TMAAMLLT
+488 TLAAMMLT
-496 LHDVTVEVE
+496 LRDVTIEVE
-505 DRGWSSLA
+505 DRGMGSLA

-618 ASTQDEKRDLK
+618 PSTQDEKRDLK

>member
-1 MTRTASAPLG
+1 MIRTAPAPLG
-11 RRLRPM
+11 RLRPM

-27 GIAIGGASAE
+27 GLAIGSASAE
-37 TLSVTGITQGAAS
+37 TLSVTGITQGTS
-50 GPYELSV
+50 GSVYELSV
-57 PSVEVVEGNLNEGVV
+57 PSVEVVDGNINEGAV

-85 LATLNAKSVTIPE
+85 LATLNAKSLTIPE
-98 IKVSYPGYVEGA
+98 IKISYPSYVEGA
-110 GPSVIT
+110 GPSTVT

-126 NGVAAAAHVG
+126 NGVAAAAHIG

-149 FGEMSVGRFDLAALL
+149 FGEMSVGRFDLAAML

-171 APAAGAEMKQ
+171 APAAGTEMKEV
-181 IYADFKFSGGSLK
+181 YTDFKFSGGSLK
-194 GGDTFSC
+194 AGDVFNC

-213 RPLKQN
+213 RPLQHN
-219 FTDINALVME
+219 FAEVNNLVME

-258 FSSTPMTFD
+258 FSSTPMTFT

-275 EKGNPLTFASGPI
+275 EKGNPLTVASGPI

-302 LDDFNVTV
+302 LDDFDMTV

-320 FTWKKMDFSAAI
+320 FTWKKMDFTAAV
-332 AAIEAATKLDEAYFT
+332 AAIEAAAKLDEAYFT

-361 ITDFSMDVPDPEDE
+361 LADLSIDVPDPEAE
-375 GKRIP
+375 GKRITGT
-380 LVIGG
+380 LGA

-392 YVNGIPADISL
+392 YVNGIPADIALSL
-403 NLNNAIVPTAA
+403 SNFILPITAEMTDLPVA
-414 AAATES
+414 D
-420 NPMFGELVA
+420 LLA
-429 RGIDN
+429 RGVDQLDI
-434 IDMSLGTKLAWDR
+434 SLGTKLAWDQ
-447 ASSTIKVHDV
+447 ASSTIKVDDV

-462 VLGRVNLSGTFGNA
+462 ALGRVNLSGTFGNA
-476 TEALFD
+476 TEALFG
-482 DNTDTA
+482 DNTDQA
-488 TMAAMLLT
+488 TLAAMMLT
-496 LHDVTVEVE
+496 LRDVTIEVE
-505 DRGWSSLA
+505 DRGMGSLA

-618 ASTQDEKRDLK
+618 PSTQDEKRDLK

>member
-11 RRLRPM
+11 RLRPM
-17 RAFLLGTVFA
+17 RALLLGSVFA
-27 GIAIGGASAE
+27 GFAVTGASAE
-37 TLSVTGITQGAAS
+37 TLSITGITQGAAT

-57 PSVEVVEGNLNEGVV
+57 PSVEVVDGNINEGAV

-85 LATLNAKSVTIPE
+85 LATLDAKSVTIPE
-98 IKVSYPGYVEGA
+98 IKVSYPSYVDGA

-116 YRDITLTDVT
+116 YRDITLTDVAD
-126 NGVAAAAHVG
+126 GVAASAHVG
-136 GADFSGAE
+136 SADFSGPE

-164 GFYGLTT
+164 GFYGLAA
-171 APAAGAEMKQ
+171 APASGTEMKEV
-181 IYADFKFSGGSLK
+181 YADFKFSGGSLK
-194 GGDTFSC
+194 GGDAFSC
-201 TFGTGELGGFSA
+201 EFGTGELGSFSA

-219 FTDINALVME
+219 FTEINALIVQ
-229 AEAAQK
+229 ADAAQK

-267 GFDCSGKD
+267 GFSCSGKD
-275 EKGNPLTFASGPI
+275 DKGNPLTVASGPI
-288 TIGGFEPAIYPAIS
+288 TVGGFEPAIYPAIS
-302 LDDFNVTV
+302 LDDFDMTV

-320 FTWKKMDFSAAI
+320 FTWKKMDFTAAI
-332 AAIEAATKLDEAYFT
+332 AAIEAATKLDEAYFA

-361 ITDFSMDVPDPEDE
+361 LADFSIDVPDPEAS
-375 GKRIP
+375 GKRITGT
-380 LVIGG
+380 LGT

-392 YVNGIPADISL
+392 YVNGIPADIAL
-403 NLNNAIVPTAA
+403 NLSNFILPITADMTDLPVA
-414 AAATES
+414 D
-420 NPMFGELVA
+420 LLA
-429 RGIDN
+429 RGVDKLDI
-434 IDMSLGTKLAWDR
+434 SLGTKLAWDQ
-447 ASSTIKVHDV
+447 ASSTIKVDDV

-462 VLGRVNLSGTFGNA
+462 ALGRVNLSGTFGNA
-476 TEALFD
+476 TQSLFA
-482 DNTDTA
+482 DNTDEA

-496 LHDVTVEVE
+496 LRDVTIEVE
-505 DRGWSSLA
+505 DRGIGSLA

-519 EAGQSEASFRT
+519 DAGQSEAAFRT

-554 QQLGTFLN
+554 QQLGTFLS

-569 TITSKDEAGIGLADL
+569 TITAKDEAGIGLADL

-606 EPVELPVLEAPA
+606 EPVELPVLDTPAP
-618 ASTQDEKRDLK
+618 SSQDEKRDLK